1 MQSKVL
7 AFLTFNVSTC
17 IKKDERS
24 NSINRYNRF
33 THMCRAGFAGCIQLI
48 TVFATL
54 GLFLIENLL
63 KIPEIHVVWHCFFNK
78 LNVRVH

>member
-33 THMCRAGFAGCIQLI
+33 THMCRAGFADGIQII
-48 TVFATL
+48 TVLATF
-54 GLFLIENLL
+54 GLFLEYL
-63 KIPEIHVVWHCFFNK
+63 KYTVFGVAFLTN
-78 LNVRVH
+78 